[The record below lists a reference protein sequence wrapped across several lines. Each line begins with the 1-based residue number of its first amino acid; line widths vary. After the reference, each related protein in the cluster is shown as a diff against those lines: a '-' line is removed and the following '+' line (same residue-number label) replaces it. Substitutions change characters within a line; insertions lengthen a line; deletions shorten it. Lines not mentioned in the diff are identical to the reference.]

1 MSITE
6 EQLVQCA
13 CGTAVRVVLAESLN
27 AGRHPHLRQALL
39 DGELHRF
46 TCGTCGARVLVE
58 KQLLYFDAERHHFFV
73 VLPRDELAHE
83 AQGIAIVRRLYDVSF
98 GPPAAE
104 TLQELGRAM
113 MVRLVYGLPALREK
127 VLADEA
133 GLNDLALEALKCEVL
148 GQLPELEHRAT
159 AALWLGRVLEGELEL
174 WAETDG
180 APLPVRVPRWTY
192 DSIVAL
198 GAEQILRFR
207 PGLAKGPHV
216 SMQRLGLAFEGP
228 AAE

>member
-6 EQLVQCA
+6 EKLVQCA
-13 CGTAVRVVLAESLN
+13 CGTTVRVVVAESLN

-46 TCGTCGARVLVE
+46 TCAACGANVLVE

-73 VLPRDELAHE
+73 VMPRGELANE
-83 AQGIAIVRRLYDVSF
+83 REGIAITRRLYDVSF
-98 GPPAAE
+98 GPPAAQM
-104 TLQELGRAM
+104 LQELGRAM
-113 MVRLVYGLPALREK
+113 MVRLCYGLPALREK

-159 AALWLGRVLEGELEL
+159 FALWLHSVSETELAL
-174 WAETDG
+174 VAETDG
-180 APLPVRVPRWTY
+180 SPLPVMVPRWTY
-192 DSIVAL
+192 DSIAAL
-198 GAEQILRFR
+198 GAEEILRSR

-216 SMQRLGLAFEGP
+216 SMQRLGLAPE
-228 AAE
+228 AE

>member
-6 EQLVQCA
+6 EKLVQCA
-13 CGTAVRVVLAESLN
+13 CGTTVRVVLAESLN

-46 TCGTCGARVLVE
+46 TCGACGARVLVE

-73 VLPRDELAHE
+73 VMPRNELANE
-83 AQGIAIVRRLYDVSF
+83 TEGIAITRRLYDVSF

-104 TLQELGRAM
+104 MLQELGRSM
-113 MVRLVYGLPALREK
+113 MVRLCYGLPAVREK
-127 VLADEA
+127 VLADDA

-159 AALWLGRVLEGELEL
+159 AALWLNAVTATELEL
-174 WAETDG
+174 IAETDG
-180 APLPVRVPRWTY
+180 EPLPVRVPRWTY
-192 DSIVAL
+192 ESVVSL
-198 GAEQILRFR
+198 GAAEILRYR

-216 SMQRLGLAFEGP
+216 SMQRLGLEVTAG
-228 AAE
+228 